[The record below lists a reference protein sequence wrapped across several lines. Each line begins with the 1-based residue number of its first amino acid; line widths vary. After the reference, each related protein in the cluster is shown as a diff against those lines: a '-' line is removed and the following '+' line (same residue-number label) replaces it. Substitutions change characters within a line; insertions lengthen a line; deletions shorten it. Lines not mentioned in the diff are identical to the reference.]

1 MAVQRYISSSFW
13 SDDWVDNLTAEEKL
27 VYLYLLTNTAFKDSG
42 IYKISLD
49 DIAKEI
55 KMNKKE
61 IIDILLLFERE
72 KKVFTYENFII
83 IPSLACKGE
92 HI

>member
-1 MAVQRYISSSFW
+1 MAKQQYIPTSFW

-49 DIAKEI
+49 DIEKEI
-55 KMNKKE
+55 KMSKNK
-61 IIDILLLFERE
+61 IIDILSFFETE

-83 IPSLACKGE
+83 IPSLACKGA

>member
-13 SDDWVDNLTAEEKL
+13 SDDWVDNLTSEEKL
-27 VYLYLLTNTAFKDSG
+27 VYLYLLTNTAFKSSG
-42 IYKISLD
+42 IYKIFLD
-49 DIAKEI
+49 DMVKEI
-55 KMNKKE
+55 KINKNKIIE
-61 IIDILLLFERE
+61 ILSLFERK

-83 IPSLACKGE
+83 IPSLACKGV

>member
-1 MAVQRYISSSFW
+1 MVVQRCISSLFW
-13 SDDWVDNLTAEEKL
+13 SDDWVDNLTVEEKL
-27 VYLYLLTNTAFKDSG
+27 VYLYLLTNTAFKVSG

-49 DIAKEI
+49 DMEKEI
-55 KMNKKE
+55 KMSKNE
-61 IIDILLLFERE
+61 IIDILSLFEKE

-92 HI
+92 II

>member
-1 MAVQRYISSSFW
+1 MAKQQYIPTSFW
-13 SDDWVDNLTAEEKL
+13 SNDWVDNLTAEEKL